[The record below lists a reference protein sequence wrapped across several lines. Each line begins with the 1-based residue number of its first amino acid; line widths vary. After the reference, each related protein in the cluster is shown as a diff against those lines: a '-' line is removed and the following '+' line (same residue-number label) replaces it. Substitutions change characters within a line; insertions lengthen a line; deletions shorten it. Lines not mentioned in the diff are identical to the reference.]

1 MQMLHPYIR
10 KTIQQIKQIS
20 EQLVFCP
27 YYQVL
32 ERVIYN
38 QLGKYIDYIFS
49 K

>member
-1 MQMLHPYIR
+1 MLHPYIR

-32 ERVIYN
+32 ERVICN